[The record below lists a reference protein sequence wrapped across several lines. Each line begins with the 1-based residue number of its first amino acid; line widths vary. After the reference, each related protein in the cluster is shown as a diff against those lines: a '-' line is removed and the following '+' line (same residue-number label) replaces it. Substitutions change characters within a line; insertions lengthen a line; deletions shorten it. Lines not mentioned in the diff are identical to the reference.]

1 MIKYLKYQEDY
12 TTKQLI
18 LPMDLGIILQEDS
31 EVHSYLE
38 LMKGIRLEKYFD
50 NRNQGIGRNK
60 KNRVQIL
67 NAILFGQM
75 VNVRST
81 REIANACRNDI
92 RFLYLISDMNPPSH
106 TLINEV
112 INEMNVSLETM
123 MIEINQEIMKREEI
137 EIDKLYVDGTK
148 IEADANKYTFIWTKQ
163 VIKARDKLYKK
174 ISQAIPKWNELFK
187 EYGYKENQIKI
198 TYKAKNLEKS
208 RNRMIGIV
216 DKQGISLVY
225 GKGKRKTEC
234 QRVYEQIAEYHD
246 KLAEYEEKLNI
257 AGDRN
262 SYSKTDHDA
271 TFMHM
276 KEDHMKNAQLKPGY
290 NVQIGVSNEY
300 IMMVEAYQNRD
311 DHQTFEPFMEKYNLA
326 YDRYPKYPVADAGY
340 GSYDN
345 YKYCQSKGM
354 GLYQKYNRW
363 AKEKEKKYQNNPYI
377 FDNFEINEEGIRVC
391 PNGRKYQEIDRHINT
406 GGKYDKTIVV
416 YECESCEG
424 CPLKNQCTKAQGN
437 RQTKITMG
445 LDKLKDEV
453 RNNLDSA
460 LGIELRIQRSIQV
473 EGAFGVIKEDM
484 RFRRFT
490 RTGMVG
496 IKTELYLVVIG
507 YNLKKYHNK
516 KYRLIA

>member
-1 MIKYLKYQEDY
+1 MTNTIIYQENY

-18 LPMDLGIILQEDS
+18 LPMDLGIIIPEDS

-50 NRNQGIGRNK
+50 NRKQRIGRNK

-67 NAILFGQM
+67 HAILFGQM

-81 REIANACRNDI
+81 REIAKACRNDI
-92 RFLYLISDMNPPSH
+92 RFIYLTGGMNPPSH

-112 INEMNVSLETM
+112 INELNLSLESLM
-123 MIEINQEIMKREEI
+123 VEINQEIMKREEI
-137 EIDKLYVDGTK
+137 EIEKLYVDGTK
-148 IEADANKYTFIWTKQ
+148 IEADANKYTFVWTKQ
-163 VIKARDKLYKK
+163 VIKSREKLYIK
-174 ISQAIPKWNELFK
+174 ISKAIAKWNEIFK
-187 EYGYKENQIKI
+187 ENGYKETKQKT
-198 TYKAKNLEKS
+198 TYKSRYLEKT

-216 DKQGISLVY
+216 DKLGIVFSY
-225 GKGKRKTEC
+225 GKGKRKTEF
-234 QRVYEQIAEYHD
+234 QRVYEQITEYRD

-257 AGDRN
+257 AGERN

-300 IMMVEAYQNRD
+300 IMMVDAYQNRSD
-311 DHQTFEPFMEKYNLA
+311 QKTFEPFMEKYNLA
-326 YDRYPKYPVADAGY
+326 YERYPKYPVADAGY
-340 GSYDN
+340 GSYEN
-345 YKYCQSKGM
+345 YRYCQSKGM
-354 GLYQKYNRW
+354 GLYQKYNSW
-363 AKEKEKKYQNNPYI
+363 AKEKEKKYKTNSYR
-377 FDNFEINEEGIRVC
+377 FDNFKINDEGTRIC
-391 PNGRKYQEIDRHINT
+391 PKGRKYPEIGRYISSNS
-406 GGKYDKTIVV
+406 KYKKTIIV

-424 CPLKNQCTKAQGN
+424 CSLKKQCTKAQEN
-437 RQTKITMG
+437 RQSKIIEGWDT
-445 LDKLKDEV
+445 LREEV
-453 RNNLDSA
+453 RNNLDSS

-484 RFRRFT
+484 KFRRFT
-490 RTGMVG
+490 RTTMIG
-496 IKTELYLVVIG
+496 IKKEIYLIVIG

-516 KYRLIA
+516 KYRLIS

>member
-1 MIKYLKYQEDY
+1 MIKYLVYQEDY

-18 LPMDLGIILQEDS
+18 LPMDLGIIIQEDS
-31 EVHSYLE
+31 EVHSYLK
-38 LMKGIRLEKYFD
+38 LMKGINLEKYFD
-50 NRNQGIGRNK
+50 YSNQGIGRNR

-81 REIANACRNDI
+81 RAIAEACRNDI
-92 RFLYLISDMNPPSH
+92 RFLYLISGINPPSH

-112 INEMNVSLETM
+112 INELNLSLESLM
-123 MIEINQEIMKREEI
+123 VEINEEIMKREDI
-137 EIDKLYVDGTK
+137 DIDKLYIDGTK
-148 IEADANKYTFIWTKQ
+148 IEADANKYTFVWTKQ
-163 VIKARDKLYKK
+163 VQKARDKLYHK
-174 ISQAIPKWNELFK
+174 INKAIPKWNELFK
-187 EYGYKENQIKI
+187 DRGYREIKI
-198 TYKAKNLEKS
+198 RSTYQSSYLEKPK
-208 RNRMIGIV
+208 NRMIGIV
-216 DKQGISLVY
+216 DKVGIGFVY
-225 GKGKRKTEC
+225 GKGKRKTDI
-234 QRVYEQIAEYHD
+234 QRVYEQIVEYQE
-246 KLAEYEEKLNI
+246 KLAEYEEKLGI

-300 IMMVEAYQNRD
+300 IMMVDAYQNRAD
-311 DHQTFEPFMEKYNLA
+311 QRTFEPFLEKYNLA

-345 YKYCQSKGM
+345 YRYCQSKGM
-354 GLYQKYNRW
+354 GLYQKYNTW
-363 AKEKEKKYQNNPYI
+363 SKEKEKKYQKNPYR
-377 FDNFEINEEGIRVC
+377 FENFKINEEGIRVC
-391 PNGRKYQEIDRHINT
+391 PNNRLYKEVDRYLNTKSKYP
-406 GGKYDKTIVV
+406 KTMIV

-424 CPLKNQCTKAQGN
+424 CPLKKQCTKAKENKQS
-437 RQTKITMG
+437 KITEG
-445 LDKLKDEV
+445 WDTLRDEV
-453 RNNLDSA
+453 RNNLDST
-460 LGIELRIQRSIQV
+460 LGIDLRIQRSIQV

-490 RTGMVG
+490 RTGMTG

-516 KYRLIA
+516 KYRLIS